1 MKKPYQIPFLLLS
14 SLVFSSCGGP
24 GASSVSVSTSV
35 PASSSSSSSSS
46 SSASLYSQF
55 SSLVNV
61 HDLGLSSN
69 THYLPSTG
77 KQKLLVIP
85 IEIKGY
91 ESWATSALK
100 TSIQKAFFGD
110 KSETGWESLASFY
123 SASSYGQLS
132 LSGTV
137 SDFYD
142 CGLTTSQIQGS
153 TTNSINDAG
162 VTKVIDGAISWYKS
176 STGSD
181 LTEFDNDE
189 DGNIDGVWFLYACPD
204 YSQDSSLGETFWA
217 FTSWYGDT
225 PSLTAP
231 TLDTFGWAS
240 TDFIFE
246 GYGTTA
252 VDAHTLIHETGH
264 MMGLEDYYD
273 YNSVANPMGRVDMM
287 DNNIIDHNA
296 WSKFNYGWVSP
307 FVVDQPGTITLR
319 PSVTSGDCLLLPSSS
334 GWNGTPF
341 DEFLLLEYYTPEG
354 VNEQDSL
361 EGYAGRPDLYGFS
374 EKGIRIY
381 HVDARLAIKSTS
393 GSSYTDK
400 ISATKTSSSY
410 TTFAHSNTASQNLLD
425 SSDRLIQELD
435 CTNKRNFASGKY
447 SADNTTLF
455 KAGDTFTLAEYS
467 ASFPKKTT
475 LNDGGDI
482 PYQISI
488 DSLTES
494 GATLTITSL

>member
-14 SLVFSSCGGP
+14 VLLFSSCGGQN
-24 GASSVSVSTSV
+24 ASFTSISSDAVSST
-35 PASSSSSSSSS
+35 ASSSS
-46 SSASLYSQF
+46 APIYNQF

-61 HDLGLSSN
+61 HDLGLSSGV
-69 THYLPSTG
+69 HYLPSTG
-77 KQKLLVIP
+77 EQKLLVIP

-100 TSIQKAFFGD
+100 TSIEKAFFGE

-123 SASSYGQLS
+123 RSSSYGQLN

-137 SDFYD
+137 SDFYN

-153 TTNSINDAG
+153 TLNSINDAG
-162 VTKVIDGAISWYKS
+162 LAKVINGALSWYKS

-181 LTEFDNDE
+181 LREFDNDK

-204 YSQDSSLGETFWA
+204 YSEDSSLGQTFWA
-217 FTSWYGDT
+217 FTSWFGST
-225 PSLTAP
+225 PSLEAP
-231 TLDTFGWAS
+231 TIDTFGWAS

-246 GYGTTA
+246 GYGTA
-252 VDAHTLIHETGH
+252 QVDAHTLIHETGH
-264 MMGLEDYYD
+264 MMGLQDYYD
-273 YNSVANPMGRVDMM
+273 YDGAANPMGRVDMM

-307 FVVDQPGTITLR
+307 YVVDEPGTITLR

-361 EGYAGRPDLYGFS
+361 EGYSGRPGLYGFS

-381 HVDARLAIKSTS
+381 HVDARLAIRKSS
-393 GSSYTDK
+393 GSSYTNK
-400 ISATKTSSSY
+400 ITTAKSSY
-410 TTFAHSNTASQNLLD
+410 TTFAHSNSASQNLLD

-435 CTNKRNFASGKY
+435 CTNKRNFAAGKY
-447 SADNTTLF
+447 AADNSSLF
-455 KAGDTFTLAEYS
+455 QAGTTFTLASYA
-467 ASFPKKTT
+467 ASFPRKTT

-482 PYQISI
+482 PYKISV
-488 DSLTES
+488 DSLSEG
-494 GATLTITSL
+494 GATLTISSL